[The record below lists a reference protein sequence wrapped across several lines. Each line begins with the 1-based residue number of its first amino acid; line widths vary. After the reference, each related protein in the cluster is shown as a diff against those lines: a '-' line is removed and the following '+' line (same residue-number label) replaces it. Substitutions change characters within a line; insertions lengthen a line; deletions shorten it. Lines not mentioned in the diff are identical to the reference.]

1 MQLLTDETLTTIRDT
16 RAEFFAAATST
27 TTDRELAERAVA
39 TIVAPALPSYQI
51 HWASSPQDA
60 ASLGD
65 SLRGPLGDSLR
76 RSLSNSLWDSLRAP
90 LGDSL
95 GDALWDSLGDSFSGA
110 LRAAL
115 SAPLRT
121 PLRDVLWHSLW
132 DSLWD
137 SDWTAYWIAAVRITG
152 RIGPDVDRL
161 VAYASLARSAF
172 ALWTFPGHVILCLKP
187 ATVVVTDGRLVSVKW
202 D

>member
-16 RAEFFAAATST
+16 RAEFFTAATST

-39 TIVAPALPSYQI
+39 TIVAPVLFDYQI
-51 HWASSPQDA
+51 HWVSSPQAA

-65 SLRGPLGDSLR
+65 SLGDSLR
-76 RSLSNSLWDSLRAP
+76 RLLSNSLWDSLRAP

-152 RIGPDVDRL
+152 RIGADVDRL

-172 ALWTFPGHVILCLKP
+172 ALWTFPGHVILCPKP